1 MTTPSS
7 ASVSRYVLYF
17 LGMTFAL
24 AAVMTAFEE
33 LSGIDLKSGA
43 NMGITIGATLFA
55 GHYFVKDHGRLP
67 TSSERHKLAAYSLLS
82 SLVLGATIV
91 AASTWAL
98 SGPEGLR
105 ELWDSGVGQLD
116 GVTITLIAV
125 VALGLGYLVLWICY
139 GWLLRKTVGKQLAS

>member
-1 MTTPSS
+1 VT
-7 ASVSRYVLYF
+7 RYVLYF

-24 AAVMTAFEE
+24 AAVVTAFEE
-33 LSGIDLKSGA
+33 LTGFDLKSGV

-67 TSSERHKLAAYSLLS
+67 TSSERHKLAAYSLIS
-82 SLVLGATIV
+82 SLVL
-91 AASTWAL
+91 AAAISAGSIWFL
-98 SGPEGLR
+98 YGPEGLR
-105 ELWDSGVGQLD
+105 EIWDSELGQLD
-116 GVTITLIAV
+116 GVTIAIIAV